1 MLVITAQQL
10 AKLDAIRLAEF
21 HRVCVRAMRTRHAE
35 DAEHL
40 DDSALATLVRKVDG
54 RATEE
59 FGVDDEGF
67 RFKIMLLALEHPGL
81 AAGAVVPEIIDIMTW
96 PDRPN
101 ERKLSMLE
109 AFLGSQSPEATASMK
124 E

>member
-1 MLVITAQQL
+1 VR
-10 AKLDAIRLAEF
+10 AIRE
-21 HRVCVRAMRTRHAE
+21 RHAE

-40 DDSALATLVRKVDG
+40 DDGALATLVRKVDG

-67 RFKIMLLALEHPGL
+67 RFKIMLLALKHPGL
-81 AAGAVVPEIIDIMTW
+81 AAEEVAPEIVDIMTW

-109 AFLGSQSPEATASMK
+109 AYLGSSTQPAPASMK

>member
-10 AKLDAIRLAEF
+10 EKLDAIRLAEF
-21 HRVCVRAMRTRHAE
+21 HRVCVRAIRERHAE

-40 DDSALATLVRKVDG
+40 DDGALATLVRKVDG

-67 RFKIMLLALEHPGL
+67 RFKIMLLALKHPGL
-81 AAGAVVPEIIDIMTW
+81 AAEEVAPEIVDIMTW

-109 AFLGSQSPEATASMK
+109 AYLGSSTQPAPASMK